1 MGHLKNG
8 MLVTQEHSTKLLKET
23 TCALSIT
30 PQTRA
35 ALLTVQPF
43 QPKLILTSVMPHNQR
58 NIRLLAFLLALV
70 FFGAQLHYCA
80 DLTSAPSGTH
90 ICPVCS
96 AVGAAVVTPAPSIT
110 VVSQVR
116 PLEVF
121 AHAVANSPEI
131 RRATSPRAPPVI

>member
-1 MGHLKNG
+1 MSIPQKCPRK
-8 MLVTQEHSTKLLKET
+8 QPAS
-23 TCALSIT
+23 LSFT

-35 ALLTVQPF
+35 GLLTVQPF

-58 NIRLLAFLLALV
+58 NIGLLALLLALI
-70 FFGAQLHYCA
+70 FLGAQLHYCA

-121 AHAVANSPEI
+121 AHAVASSSEI
-131 RRATSPRAPPVI
+131 PRATSPRAPPVI

>member
-1 MGHLKNG
+1 MSIPQKRSWG
-8 MLVTQEHSTKLLKET
+8 QPSLLT
-23 TCALSIT
+23 A
-30 PQTRA
+30 PHVRA
-35 ALLTVQPF
+35 GLLTVQPF
-43 QPKLILTSVMPHNQR
+43 QPKLILTSVMPNSRR
-58 NIRLLAFLLALV
+58 NLGLLALLFALV
-70 FFGAQLHYCA
+70 FLGAQLHYCA

-121 AHAVANSPEI
+121 AHAVASSPEI
-131 RRATSPRAPPVI
+131 PRATSPRAPPAI